1 MSSLKSRLF
10 ALCAVAAIVFTSA
23 AGTSAAGDREDGD
36 AEKLDVSLELVGQ
49 VANPPGAPPT
59 SMQYGYVAHLHGLP
73 IFNPGP
79 AENESTARLSFFT
92 DTRTLRV
99 TNNGPLRIV
108 SRDGT
113 VTLYNDPSANG
124 DFANP
129 NSFRDGT
136 PVLVASLRQQVII
149 NTSTGSS
156 FTTLNVN
163 KITATTPFEVGGEQ
177 VRLGKVRQQF
187 RTFLSGQ
194 ANASPPPPAA
204 YIAGYTIPAEG
215 SPRREHR
222 D

>member
-10 ALCAVAAIVFTSA
+10 AVCAVAAIVFTSA
-23 AGTSAAGDREDGD
+23 AGTSAAGDREN
-36 AEKLDVSLELVGQ
+36 AEKVDVSLELVGQ
-49 VANPPGAPPT
+49 VVNPSGALAT
-59 SMQYGYVAHLHGLP
+59 SLQYGYVAYLHGLP

-113 VTLYNDPSANG
+113 VTVYNDPSANG
-124 DFANP
+124 NFANP
-129 NSFRDGT
+129 DSFRDGT
-136 PVLVASLRQQVII
+136 PILVASLRQQVII
-149 NTSTGSS
+149 NTVTGA

-163 KITATTPFEVGGEQ
+163 KITATTPFEVGDDE
-177 VRLGKVRQQF
+177 VRLGKVGQQF

-194 ANASPPPPAA
+194 SNASPPPAA
-204 YIAGYTIPAEG
+204 HIAGYTIPAKG
-215 SPRREHR
+215 PHRR
-222 D
+222 

>member
-10 ALCAVAAIVFTSA
+10 AVCAVAAIVFTSA
-23 AGTSAAGDREDGD
+23 AGTSAARDRENGD
-36 AEKLDVSLELVGQ
+36 SERVDVSLELVGQ
-49 VANPPGAPPT
+49 VMGSPPGAPPT
-59 SMQYGYVAHLHGLP
+59 STQYGYVAHLHGLP

-79 AENESTARLSFFT
+79 AESESTARLSFFT

-99 TNNGPLRIV
+99 TNNGPLRII

-124 DFANP
+124 NFANP
-129 NSFRDGT
+129 DSFRDGT

-149 NTSTGSS
+149 NTLTGA

-163 KITATTPFEVGGEQ
+163 KITATTPFEVGGEE
-177 VRLGKVRQQF
+177 VRLGKVGQQF

-194 ANASPPPPAA
+194 SNAAPPPVAH
-204 YIAGYTIPAEG
+204 IAGYTIPAEG